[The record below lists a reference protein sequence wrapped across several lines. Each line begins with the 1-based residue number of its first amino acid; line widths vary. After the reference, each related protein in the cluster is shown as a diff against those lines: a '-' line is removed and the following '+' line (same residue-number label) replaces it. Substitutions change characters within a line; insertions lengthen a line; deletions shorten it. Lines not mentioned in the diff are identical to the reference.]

1 MVFCFTVP
9 VRSVAETGL
18 DLLVGPVQEPHGQ
31 HQQTRQA
38 DQHQRRDGQVLQ
50 VLIDHLWI
58 QQTGRRTEGLRSGY
72 HRYNS

>member
-9 VRSVAETGL
+9 LRSVAETGL

-38 DQHQRRDGQVLQ
+38 DQHQRRDRQVLQ
-50 VLIDHLWI
+50 VLIDHLWTDR
-58 QQTGRRTEGLRSGY
+58 QTDRRTEGLRSGY
-72 HRYNS
+72 HR